1 MLGIAN
7 RSTHAKDEI
16 RLTQLLKNLQQN
28 PFLRHVR
35 KFFYRFSV
43 ICFWEGRSFHSLPL
57 TDCPPCF
64 PFFIFFRFVMRSA
77 AFTFFGSWTQSLG
90 FHICAHINKST
101 TAKTTPLCLDDGNTG
116 CDIYESGGV
125 CGITLHH
132 SSDPRLAPAL
142 VGCSGATRQTW
153 SHREG
158 SAKREKKISSVSG
171 SLSVSRNTST

>member
-1 MLGIAN
+1 MITAHYEMLGIAN

-35 KFFYRFSV
+35 KF
-43 ICFWEGRSFHSLPL
+43 
-57 TDCPPCF
+57 F

-158 SAKREKKISSVSG
+158 SRG
-171 SLSVSRNTST
+171 R